1 LDRLG
6 SRGVPE
12 ARRWLRVERA
22 HRSALYLELLPA
34 INSGAVELLD
44 NGHLLRELRGM
55 ITKNSATPPGND
67 PGRL

>member
-1 LDRLG
+1 M
-6 SRGVPE
+6 
-12 ARRWLRVERA
+12 ERA

-55 ITKNSATPPGND
+55 IHEEQRHATGERPRTIVTGD
-67 PGRL
+67 LDA

>member
-1 LDRLG
+1 
-6 SRGVPE
+6 
-12 ARRWLRVERA
+12 VERA
-22 HRSALYLELLPA
+22 DRSALYLELLPA

-67 PGRL
+67 PGRS